1 VSVYHVE
8 LRDFPHN
15 MARFN
20 LDQRGLQAIVE
31 PWARGQKVEFGE
43 HLWNPQEAEITILE
57 GPQIPLGQLSMGR
70 GWRTAERQG
79 KDVTDSVITA
89 VRQAMFAGPGGAQA
103 GGASGPVGTV
113 AAEPA
118 LAPRAYT
125 TAGDPLALGMQ
136 LATLLGPD
144 AMRLLDAWR
153 AAAAA
158 SPGRTP
164 SESLATAEQEL
175 RDGAG

>member
-1 VSVYHVE
+1 MSVYHVE

-31 PWARGQKVEFGE
+31 PWARGQKIEFGE
-43 HLWNPQEAEITILE
+43 HLWSPQEATITILE

-70 GWRTAERQG
+70 GWGIAQRQG
-79 KDVTDSVITA
+79 KDVTDDVITA
-89 VRQAMFAGPGGAQA
+89 VRQAKFAGSGDVRDGGAGA
-103 GGASGPVGTV
+103 ASTSGGAVAPPV
-113 AAEPA
+113 PA
-118 LAPRAYT
+118 QANFAT
-125 TAGDPLALGMQ
+125 SDPLALGMQ

-144 AMRLLDAWR
+144 AMRLLEAWR

-158 SPGRTP
+158 LPGRAP
-164 SESLATAEQEL
+164 SESLAAAEREL
-175 RDGAG
+175 R